1 MVKRKK
7 SRSKL
12 QQNADSEKSKSPNTQ
27 IPLQPTHVDQQPTQW
42 STAQQ
47 ETEASTF
54 PQALYLANVPPQP
67 PNVHHSAIPGI
78 QPELLNPIT
87 ENSPVSNLSFSLGNA
102 SFFQNRPATEQ
113 VLLNKFRTE
122 VLENEAASRTLKSLQ
137 PETQEKY
144 LYQIRR
150 YISHCAN
157 KGLDNFYVTYSLVKE
172 LIEVEIEK
180 RGQITENTIKSLRS
194 SINKLYHMNRIVY
207 SIQQPYLV
215 LGDNIVQEIM
225 STHKDKVQSNK
236 QQTSSGKGSSSSSST
251 PLTSRSNTLKELSET
266 NTESTNFSSLTKTTF
281 DKDNDNEN
289 DLEDIDGDIVGVASG
304 VDAFRLSESSKTKLT
319 EAEEYLL
326 KKFNQEVLESENVS
340 TILSSLTPNTFK
352 SYATD
357 MKRFIRFCARHG
369 KTDSV
374 IDEDILNKF
383 LALSVDKSKK
393 SNSKKLRT
401 SLLKLHQLNCE
412 AYNLDY
418 SEGDIVFLINK
429 YLDSTGNQD
438 EYLPPADTGN
448 QIDLLAKLE
457 EMYIST
463 NEFNGFTEANK
474 ILHKNEFK
482 RYALFCSGQGLQ
494 HFHVTGETV
503 TQFFITEIVSQ
514 DSNIPVKK
522 LRKILKRLQVLH
534 KLNAEIFVDY
544 PLVVQG
550 LETVEEFL
558 TSHKTRPGF
567 NPSGSSSTEA
577 ASSSSGGTGANTY
590 SGATSSISSLTAN
603 VPPLFFND
611 QGGTGNS
618 LSSEQASGSGADNFK
633 DNPGHVRLP
642 LSNEAL
648 ALENEMLQLE
658 PIPPFEKVD
667 KSSKAIGV
675 LIESGDDDDD
685 DDDDVDDVNIH
696 EDEFPPVVVNLNAED
711 DSGNKDEEESE
722 ESPYHSKRQKLEIL
736 PDTNDL
742 IPPFVMNSNITTVTQ
757 LAEEWTLIVKRTKKW
772 GLGWIKNQ
780 LDFQIYTSR
789 KVIIDFIEQL
799 LPELSEDNINK
810 PINEVDEDYIFDI
823 VKVFDQYMLRKE
835 MGLNDLVR
843 KIEANPIYSKKE
855 FLRILTRRKTTRS

>member
-1 MVKRKK
+1 
-7 SRSKL
+7 
-12 QQNADSEKSKSPNTQ
+12 
-27 IPLQPTHVDQQPTQW
+27 
-42 STAQQ
+42 
-47 ETEASTF
+47 
-54 PQALYLANVPPQP
+54 
-67 PNVHHSAIPGI
+67 
-78 QPELLNPIT
+78 
-87 ENSPVSNLSFSLGNA
+87 
-102 SFFQNRPATEQ
+102 
-113 VLLNKFRTE
+113 
-122 VLENEAASRTLKSLQ
+122 
-137 PETQEKY
+137 
-144 LYQIRR
+144 
-150 YISHCAN
+150 
-157 KGLDNFYVTYSLVKE
+157 
-172 LIEVEIEK
+172 
-180 RGQITENTIKSLRS
+180 
-194 SINKLYHMNRIVY
+194 MNRIVY
-207 SIQQPYLV
+207 SVQQPYLV

-225 STHKDKVQSNK
+225 STHKDKVQSIK
-236 QQTSSGKGSSSSSST
+236 QSSSGKGSSSSSST

-266 NTESTNFSSLTKTTF
+266 NTEATIFSSLTKTSF
-281 DKDNDNEN
+281 EKDNDNEN
-289 DLEDIDGDIVGVASG
+289 DLEDLDGDIVAASSG
-304 VDAFRLSESSKTKLT
+304 VDAIKLSESSKTKLT

-429 YLDSTGNQD
+429 YLDSSGNQD
-438 EYLPPADTGN
+438 EYLPPTDTGN
-448 QIDLLAKLE
+448 QMDLIAKLE

-463 NEFNGFTEANK
+463 NEFDGFTEANK

-522 LRKILKRLQVLH
+522 LRKILKRLLILH

-544 PLVVQG
+544 PLVVEG

-611 QGGTGNS
+611 QGGTGNL
-618 LSSEQASGSGADNFK
+618 LSSEQASGSSGGDNFK
-633 DNPGHVRLP
+633 DNPAHVRLP

-648 ALENEMLQLE
+648 ENELLQLE

-667 KSSKAIGV
+667 KSSKAIGGP
-675 LIESGDDDDD
+675 IEESGDDDDD
-685 DDDDVDDVNIH
+685 DDDDDDVVDVH
-696 EDEFPPVVVNLNAED
+696 ASEFPPAVNLNPED

-722 ESPYHSKRQKLEIL
+722 ESHYHSKRQKIEIL

-742 IPPFVMNSNITTVTQ
+742 IPAFVMNSNITTVTQ

-799 LPELSEDNINK
+799 LPELSEDNSNK
-810 PINEVDEDYIFDI
+810 PIIEVDEDYIYDI

-835 MGLNDLVR
+835 MRLNDLVR

>member
-1 MVKRKK
+1 
-7 SRSKL
+7 
-12 QQNADSEKSKSPNTQ
+12 
-27 IPLQPTHVDQQPTQW
+27 
-42 STAQQ
+42 
-47 ETEASTF
+47 
-54 PQALYLANVPPQP
+54 
-67 PNVHHSAIPGI
+67 
-78 QPELLNPIT
+78 
-87 ENSPVSNLSFSLGNA
+87 
-102 SFFQNRPATEQ
+102 
-113 VLLNKFRTE
+113 
-122 VLENEAASRTLKSLQ
+122 
-137 PETQEKY
+137 
-144 LYQIRR
+144 
-150 YISHCAN
+150 
-157 KGLDNFYVTYSLVKE
+157 
-172 LIEVEIEK
+172 
-180 RGQITENTIKSLRS
+180 
-194 SINKLYHMNRIVY
+194 
-207 SIQQPYLV
+207 
-215 LGDNIVQEIM
+215 M
-225 STHKDKVQSNK
+225 STHKDKVQSIK
-236 QQTSSGKGSSSSSST
+236 QSSLGKESSSSSST

-266 NTESTNFSSLTKTTF
+266 NTEATIFSSLTKTSF
-281 DKDNDNEN
+281 EKDNDNEN
-289 DLEDIDGDIVGVASG
+289 DLEDLDGDIVAASSG

-429 YLDSTGNQD
+429 YLDSSGNQD
-438 EYLPPADTGN
+438 EYLPPTDTGN
-448 QIDLLAKLE
+448 QMDLIAKLE

-463 NEFNGFTEANK
+463 NEFDGFTEANK

-522 LRKILKRLQVLH
+522 LRKILKRLLILH

-544 PLVVQG
+544 PLVVEG

-611 QGGTGNS
+611 QGGTGNL
-618 LSSEQASGSGADNFK
+618 LSSEQASGSSGGDNFK
-633 DNPGHVRLP
+633 DNPAHVRLP

-648 ALENEMLQLE
+648 ENELLQLE

-667 KSSKAIGV
+667 KSSKAIGGP
-675 LIESGDDDDD
+675 IEESGDDDDD
-685 DDDDVDDVNIH
+685 DDDDDDVVDVH
-696 EDEFPPVVVNLNAED
+696 ASEFPPAVNLNPED

-722 ESPYHSKRQKLEIL
+722 ESHYHSKRQKIEIL

-742 IPPFVMNSNITTVTQ
+742 IPAFVMNSNITTVTQ

-799 LPELSEDNINK
+799 LPELSEDNSNK
-810 PINEVDEDYIFDI
+810 PIIEVDEDYIYDI

-835 MGLNDLVR
+835 MRLNDLVR

>member
-1 MVKRKK
+1 MAKRKK

-12 QQNADSEKSKSPNTQ
+12 QQNVDSNESTKSPGTQ
-27 IPLQPTHVDQQPTQW
+27 NPHQPTYVEQESTQW
-42 STAQQ
+42 STTHQ
-47 ETEASTF
+47 EVEPNTF
-54 PQALYLANVPPQP
+54 IQAPYAAEVTQP
-67 PNVHHSAIPGI
+67 PNVNQPTYPGI
-78 QPELLNPIT
+78 QPELLNPVI
-87 ENSPVSNLSFSLGNA
+87 ENSPISTLSFSLGNA
-102 SFFQNRPATEQ
+102 SFFQNRPANEQ

-225 STHKDKVQSNK
+225 STHKDKVQSIK
-236 QQTSSGKGSSSSSST
+236 QSSSGKGSSSSSST

-266 NTESTNFSSLTKTTF
+266 NTEATIFSSLTKTSF
-281 DKDNDNEN
+281 EKDNDNEN
-289 DLEDIDGDIVGVASG
+289 DLEDLDGDIVAASSG

-429 YLDSTGNQD
+429 YLDSSGNQD
-438 EYLPPADTGN
+438 EYLPPTDTGN
-448 QIDLLAKLE
+448 QMDLIAKLE

-463 NEFNGFTEANK
+463 NEFDGFTEANK

-522 LRKILKRLQVLH
+522 LRKILKRLLILH

-544 PLVVQG
+544 PLVVEG

-611 QGGTGNS
+611 QGGTGNL
-618 LSSEQASGSGADNFK
+618 LSSEQASGSSGGDNFK
-633 DNPGHVRLP
+633 DNPAHVRLP
-642 LSNEAL
+642 LSNE

-667 KSSKAIGV
+667 KSSKAIGGH
-675 LIESGDDDDD
+675 IEESGDDDDD
-685 DDDDVDDVNIH
+685 DDDDDNVVDVH
-696 EDEFPPVVVNLNAED
+696 ASEFPPAVNLNPED
-711 DSGNKDEEESE
+711 DSENKDEEESE
-722 ESPYHSKRQKLEIL
+722 ESHYHSKRQKIEIL

-742 IPPFVMNSNITTVTQ
+742 IPAFVMNSNITTVTQ

-799 LPELSEDNINK
+799 LPELSEDNSNK
-810 PINEVDEDYIFDI
+810 PIIEVDEDYIYDI